1 MRWTA
6 KITGDMTLS
15 ILDENGFKVLGV
27 DMLRAN
33 TMRAGDGGDL
43 LVRTLNDLTLL
54 AQAADAA
61 CRECPKLRD
70 PSAGLSPTPW
80 SVLVQE
86 PKRQVQV
93 RDASGRR
100 IADRGFSKSMSAV
113 AFADLARQISDAVE
127 RVNDRYPAEKG

>member
-1 MRWTA
+1 MRWIA

-15 ILDENGFKVLGV
+15 LLDENGLKVLGV
-27 DMLRAN
+27 DMLKMK
-33 TMRAGDGGDL
+33 TMEAGDDGAL
-43 LVRTLNDLTLL
+43 LARTLNDLKLL
-54 AQAADAA
+54 AQAADAEDA
-61 CRECPKLRD
+61 DQLELWD
-70 PSAGLSPTPW
+70 ASAGLSPTPW

>member
-1 MRWTA
+1 MAWTA

-27 DMLRAN
+27 DMLKAN

-54 AQAADAA
+54 AQAADAG

-70 PSAGLSPTPW
+70 PSAGRSPTPW

-86 PKRQVQV
+86 PKRQVQI

-100 IADRGFSKSMSAV
+100 IADRGFSKSVSAV
-113 AFADLARQISDAVE
+113 AFADLARQIADAVE